1 MAAEWRVLVVK
12 LADRTHNMRTLGAM
26 PAHKREKK
34 AKETL
39 ALFVPL
45 ARQLGAASVEREL
58 YKLSTANIPSFA
70 TDDNKLD
77 EWLQDEQI
85 AELQI
90 GSRLARH
97 RQRWEAH
104 CAAAEGRGCARLCAR
119 ARSDARGRGEWGGWG
134 MYIGPRS
141 PALVDVWMIVNIYA
155 CEKIEKTCAG
165 EGSTGDHQFVHAPRL
180 PNS

>member
-1 MAAEWRVLVVK
+1 MSSRSERSSASSSIRSPQNLPCVAEK
-12 LADRTHNMRTLGAM
+12 C
-26 PAHKREKK
+26 P
-34 AKETL
+34 
-39 ALFVPL
+39 FVPL

-104 CAAAEGRGCARLCAR
+104 CAAVGEEAGRGLCA
-119 ARSDARGRGEWGGWG
+119 AE
-134 MYIGPRS
+134 
-141 PALVDVWMIVNIYA
+141 
-155 CEKIEKTCAG
+155 
-165 EGSTGDHQFVHAPRL
+165 
-180 PNS
+180 

>member
-1 MAAEWRVLVVK
+1 MATIVAGVTDGEPGAPEPPCPPPCDEAAAATRKAALDTKHQRELLLAMAAEWRVLVVK

-90 GSRLARH
+90 GRRLARH

-104 CAAAEGRGCARLCAR
+104 CAAVGEEAGRGLCA
-119 ARSDARGRGEWGGWG
+119 AE
-134 MYIGPRS
+134 
-141 PALVDVWMIVNIYA
+141 
-155 CEKIEKTCAG
+155 
-165 EGSTGDHQFVHAPRL
+165 
-180 PNS
+180 

>member
-1 MAAEWRVLVVK
+1 MSSRCEETRDRPQVRVS
-12 LADRTHNMRTLGAM
+12 DRRRTC
-26 PAHKREKK
+26 PA
-34 AKETL
+34 
-39 ALFVPL
+39 
-45 ARQLGAASVEREL
+45 S

-104 CAAAEGRGCARLCAR
+104 CAVVGEAEGRGLCA
-119 ARSDARGRGEWGGWG
+119 AE
-134 MYIGPRS
+134 
-141 PALVDVWMIVNIYA
+141 
-155 CEKIEKTCAG
+155 
-165 EGSTGDHQFVHAPRL
+165 
-180 PNS
+180 

>member
-1 MAAEWRVLVVK
+1 MSPATRILVRAHWRCCRRRQSSPRSARSSSALRFFELTPPCDEAAAATRKAALDTKHQRELLLAMAAEWRVLVVK

-104 CAAAEGRGCARLCAR
+104 CAAAEGRGLCA
-119 ARSDARGRGEWGGWG
+119 AE
-134 MYIGPRS
+134 
-141 PALVDVWMIVNIYA
+141 
-155 CEKIEKTCAG
+155 
-165 EGSTGDHQFVHAPRL
+165 
-180 PNS
+180 

>member
-12 LADRTHNMRTLGAM
+12 LADRTQNMRTLGAM

-70 TDDNKLD
+70 TDENKLD

-104 CAAAEGRGCARLCAR
+104 CAAVGEEAEGRGLCA
-119 ARSDARGRGEWGGWG
+119 AE
-134 MYIGPRS
+134 
-141 PALVDVWMIVNIYA
+141 
-155 CEKIEKTCAG
+155 
-165 EGSTGDHQFVHAPRL
+165 
-180 PNS
+180 